1 MELLEREEELGEL
14 DHALLDAEE
23 GTGRIVLVSG
33 EPGVGKTSLVREFL
47 GRVRGSRI
55 LMGSC
60 DDLIAPRTL
69 GPFHDMALGPDSPL
83 RGALGPAGDRDAV
96 LEAVTRELSS
106 PLEPT
111 VAVIED
117 AHWADEATQDV
128 LRFLA
133 RRVATMRLLLVIT
146 HRDGLPAGHPF
157 LATLG
162 VLVGPHVDRLAL
174 ERLSSE
180 GVAAMIGD
188 AGLSAEEVV
197 GLTGGIPFL
206 VREVLAAPGTR
217 VPATVR
223 DATAARTQQL
233 PRETRR
239 VVELL
244 AVAPGGADL
253 DLLEEL
259 HRDATQHL
267 AEAERQALVEV
278 VGGRARFRHE
288 LLRRAV
294 ETTCTAT
301 QRAAAHAR
309 FLALL
314 RDRRADPSSLVH
326 HAVGAGD
333 RQAIVAWAPVA
344 ALQAARVGSHRDA
357 SALYER
363 ALEHVEL
370 LDQHAH
376 AELRWRYAYEL
387 FLANR
392 QEDAAE
398 QAQTAVELIEGTGD
412 PHEVGRALTMLSH
425 TSCWAARPEAAVAA
439 ALRAVEVL
447 QHTEPSS
454 AVVDAYANRSFV
466 QAMQGDYEAAAR
478 TAQEGM
484 AIDDGLG
491 GSRSRAYVMSQLG
504 GARMLSGDA
513 GGEALL
519 REAIADAQRRGAHQ
533 FVPLSCT
540 WLSMGLI
547 RLGRPIEVDPVV
559 DFGLAYSGE
568 HEIRIG
574 LTTLRM
580 LRHEQQLRRG
590 EWDAAVAGLTEL
602 VTDPDATSWGDTVSC
617 SLLGRLHLRRGE
629 EDLTLLDRGWRL
641 ALRSREPERIARAGA
656 AWLERAHLLGDE
668 RAREAG
674 EQAIA
679 LVGATEHLWALGE
692 LLRLRAVLDGPE
704 TSVERVMEPWA
715 SGVRG
720 AWEEAAAGWAAL
732 GWPYERAREL
742 EASDQIGPMLEAL
755 VTYDELGASI
765 DARRLRRELRRRG
778 VRRLPRGPQ
787 PATRQHPAGLTQR
800 QADVLALLAE
810 GLTNAEIAERL
821 VLSVRTV
828 DHHVSAI
835 LEKLGVASR
844 SEAAARAASLPVPT
858 PSI

>member
-1 MELLEREEELGEL
+1 MELLERDDELGVL
-14 DHALLDAEE
+14 DRALARAED
-23 GTGRIVLVSG
+23 GAGRVVLVGG
-33 EPGVGKTSLVREFL
+33 EAGIGKTTLVREFI
-47 GRVRGSRI
+47 GRARGARV
-55 LMGSC
+55 LVGAC

-69 GPFHDMALGPDSPL
+69 GPFHDMPLGPDSRL
-83 RGALGPAGDRDAV
+83 RRALGASGDRDAV
-96 LEAVTRELSS
+96 LEAVTTELSS
-106 PLEPT
+106 PLEAT

-133 RRVATMRLLLVIT
+133 RRVATMRLLLIVT
-146 HRDGLPAGHPF
+146 YRDVLPVGHPF

-174 ERLSSE
+174 RRLSSA
-180 GVAAMIGD
+180 GVATMI
-188 AGLSAEEVV
+188 AGRGMSAAEVAT
-197 GLTGGIPFL
+197 LTGGIPFL
-206 VREVLAAPGTR
+206 VKEVLATPQVR

-233 PRETRR
+233 PPETRS

-244 AVAPGGADL
+244 AVAPGGAEL
-253 DLLEEL
+253 AVLEEL
-259 HRDATQHL
+259 HTHATEHL
-267 AEAERQALVEV
+267 AEAERQAFVEV
-278 VGGRARFRHE
+278 TTGRVRFRHE

-314 RDRRADPSSLVH
+314 RDRGVDPSSLVH

-333 RQAIVAWAPVA
+333 GAAIVAYAPMA
-344 ALQAARVGSHRDA
+344 AIQAARVGSHRDA
-357 SALYER
+357 SQLYER

-370 LDQHAH
+370 LDPRAH

-392 QEDAAE
+392 QVDAAE
-398 QAQTAVELIEGTGD
+398 QAQTAVDLIDGVGD
-412 PHEVGRALTMLSH
+412 AHEVGRALTMLSH
-425 TSCWAARPEAAVAA
+425 TSCWAARPDTAALAA
-439 ALRAVEVL
+439 ARAVEVL
-447 QHTEPSS
+447 TATQPSS
-454 AVVDAYANRSFV
+454 ALVDAYANRSFV
-466 QAMQGDYEAAAR
+466 QAMQGEYDVAAR
-478 TAQEGM
+478 TAREGM
-484 AIDDGLG
+484 GIDDSLG
-491 GSRSRAYVMSQLG
+491 GSRSRAYVLTQLG
-504 GARMLSGDA
+504 GARMLAGDA

-519 REAIADAQRRGAHQ
+519 REAIADAQQRGAHQ

-540 WLSMGLI
+540 WLSMGLL
-547 RLGRPIEVDPVV
+547 RHGRPSEVDPVV
-559 DFGLAYSGE
+559 DFGLAYSQE
-568 HEIRIG
+568 HEIHIG
-574 LTTLRM
+574 TTTLRM
-580 LRHEQQLRRG
+580 LRHEQELRRG
-590 EWDAAVAGLTEL
+590 EWDIAAAGLTEL
-602 VTDPDATSWGDTVSC
+602 VTDVDATSWGDTVSC

-629 EDLTLLDRGWRL
+629 EDLPMLDRGWQL

-656 AWLERAHLLGDE
+656 AWLERAHLLDDE

-674 EQAIA
+674 EQAIV
-679 LVGATEHLWALGE
+679 LVGATEHRWALGE
-692 LLRLRAVLDGPE
+692 LLRLRAMLDGPDD
-704 TSVERVMEPWA
+704 SVERVMEPWA
-715 SGVRG
+715 SGIRG
-720 AWEEAAAGWAAL
+720 AWEDAAAGWAAL

-742 EASDQIGPMLEAL
+742 EASEHIGAMLEAL
-755 VTYDELGASI
+755 VTYDELGASV

-778 VRRLPRGPQ
+778 VRQLPRGPQ
-787 PATRQHPAGLTQR
+787 STTRQHPAGLTER
-800 QADVLALLAE
+800 QAEVLTLVAE

-844 SEAAARAASLPVPT
+844 SEAAARAASFPDPASV
-858 PSI
+858 